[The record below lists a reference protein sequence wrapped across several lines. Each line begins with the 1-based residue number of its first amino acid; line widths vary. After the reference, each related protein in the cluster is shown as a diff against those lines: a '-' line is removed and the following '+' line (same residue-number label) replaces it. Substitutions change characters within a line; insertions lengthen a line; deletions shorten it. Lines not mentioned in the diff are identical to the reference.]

1 MKVDHGGP
9 IGPLEAAA
17 VLAVLARFEEEQAY
31 LRSIAPQPLRQSKWV
46 MSGRPRAV
54 TPRSVTRQAP
64 EGGGWGLGEG
74 VEAEPPTPA

>member
-1 MKVDHGGP
+1 MKIDHGGP

-54 TPRSVTRQAP
+54 TPRSVTRPAP
-64 EGGGWGLGEG
+64 EGGGWGLE
-74 VEAEPPTPA
+74 ESDTEPPTPA